1 MAELSQFDAE
11 LLAQDLPGLAQVAI
25 ASSIYS
31 AERGQLEYR
40 AAGSESNPTVLML
53 HGLGSSSAGY
63 RAQFAG
69 LSRDYRV
76 IAWNAP
82 GFGGSTPIPGHDAGI
97 EDYADALEGLW
108 RALRVR
114 RLAALV
120 GSSWGSIVALAFAR
134 RYPALVGSLVLSAPN
149 VAKGRVV
156 GEARD
161 AERDAWV

>member
-69 LSRDYRV
+69 LSRDFRA

-82 GFGGSTPIPGHDAGI
+82 PSTRSVIGSTSTRRRCGGPGRRPTSYSI
-97 EDYADALEGLW
+97 TALPN
-108 RALRVR
+108 AR
-114 RLAALV
+114 RL
-120 GSSWGSIVALAFAR
+120 
-134 RYPALVGSLVLSAPN
+134 PA
-149 VAKGRVV
+149 
-156 GEARD
+156 
-161 AERDAWV
+161 